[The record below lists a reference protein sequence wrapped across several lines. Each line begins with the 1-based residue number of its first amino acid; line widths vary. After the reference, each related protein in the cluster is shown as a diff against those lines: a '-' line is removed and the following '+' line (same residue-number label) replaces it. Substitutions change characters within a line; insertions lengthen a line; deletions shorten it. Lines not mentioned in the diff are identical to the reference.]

1 MQSINSFKSVSS
13 CASCKPPVA
22 IQQGQLVQVL
32 CYHLIRARL
41 APQAACIWLYT
52 LVKQCSQHK
61 AVQSQLLNIQRGFI
75 RLLSD
80 SDGKV
85 EGFLG
90 WFFFL
95 LIL

>member
-32 CYHLIRARL
+32 CYLISARL

-85 EGFLG
+85 EGF
-90 WFFFL
+90 FVFVF